1 MVLETS
7 RIDGVSFCKSEKLFG
22 LALNC
27 PFSEVFFYIILTLKR
42 ISSTNYEKHL

>member
-7 RIDGVSFCKSEKLFG
+7 IISGVSFCKSEKLFG

-27 PFSEVFFYIILTLKR
+27 PFSEVFFLYNFNVKKNKFDKL
-42 ISSTNYEKHL
+42 

>member
-7 RIDGVSFCKSEKLFG
+7 KINGVSFCKSEKLFG

-27 PFSEVFFYIILTLKR
+27 PFSEVFLYNFNVKKNKFGKL
-42 ISSTNYEKHL
+42 